1 MPIKALILSS
11 RKPGLTL
18 EEFRTAYKSHLEL
31 IKRLAGDTF
40 PLSHRRTYIAR
51 TTLGPDPNDPTSS
64 ENTTARNQTTPVVVV
79 RGQQAD
85 FDFDATAEL
94 TFADQ
99 EAADRF
105 RARIGQMDVAKQ
117 LLEDEERFLDRER
130 VGIVMIGDVTE
141 TTNYVGIGVWFGS

>member
-18 EEFRTAYKSHLEL
+18 EEFRTAYEAHVQL

-51 TTLGPDPNDPTSS
+51 TTIEPGTDDPSS
-64 ENTTARNQTTPVVVV
+64 SDITTARNPTTPAIVV
-79 RGQQAD
+79 RGEQAD

-105 RARIGQMDVAKQ
+105 MARIGQIEVAKQ

-130 VGIVMIGDVTE
+130 VGIVMVGDVTE
-141 TTNYVGIGVWFGS
+141 TTN